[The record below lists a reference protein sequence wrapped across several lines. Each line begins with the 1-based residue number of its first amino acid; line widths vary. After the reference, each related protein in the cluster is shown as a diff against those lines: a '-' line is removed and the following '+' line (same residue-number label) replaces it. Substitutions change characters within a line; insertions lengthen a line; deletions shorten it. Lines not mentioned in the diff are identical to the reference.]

1 MTKIEYVNQISNL
14 LDSALNELK
23 PVDFSYV
30 LDAIVDIIEDFEDM

>member
-30 LDAIVDIIEDFEDM
+30 LDAIVDIIDDFEYM